1 MFSACTDVTM
11 YVISRLFQFP
21 RKLSTLIKTF
31 YIYIK
36 VKKNVTW
43 NLPKIKKR
51 KCSIKKKWQGTQKD
65 TKNSH
70 SYHRPNQSKTLKSI
84 LKLFKNLKFTP

>member
-43 NLPKIKKR
+43 NLPKIKKENAQL
-51 KCSIKKKWQGTQKD
+51 KKNG
-65 TKNSH
+65 
-70 SYHRPNQSKTLKSI
+70 RELRKTLRTVTLI
-84 LKLFKNLKFTP
+84 TGQINLRL